1 MAAVIW
7 NHEKMSTGVDGVDAQ
22 HQEWIRRYNEFDDA
36 IAHGHGLETVQAA
49 LDFFIEYADT
59 HFKYEER
66 VMDERHCAAAHA
78 NRAEHDH
85 MRNILKGYQSYVKK
99 HGYTLADIIG
109 LKLQMEDWL
118 IKHILTID
126 IQLRDS

>member
-1 MAAVIW
+1 MAKVIW
-7 NHEKMSTGVDGVDAQ
+7 NPEKMSTGVEGVDAQ

-36 IAHGHGLETVQAA
+36 ITHGHGLETVQAA
-49 LDFFIEYADT
+49 LDFFIQYADT

-66 VMDERHCAAAHA
+66 VMDERHSKVAKA

-85 MRNILKGYQSYVKK
+85 MRNILKGYQTYTKK
-99 HGYTLADIIG
+99 HGFTLADIIG